1 MKMVLGTLW
10 SYILQDLPYII
21 VFFPLYIAARA
32 VWLKACA
39 VLAGDRPFGLVSVYD
54 FCADSNRAAGSQH
67 AARTEALL
75 SGRELWGIMQPPGT
89 LFPAIF

>member
-10 SYILQDLPYII
+10 SYILQALPYII
-21 VFFPLYIAARA
+21 VFFPPYIAARA

-54 FCADSNRAAGSQH
+54 LCADGNRAAGSQH
-67 AARTEALL
+67 KVWPEYLL
-75 SGRELWGIMQPPGT
+75 SGWGLWG
-89 LFPAIF
+89 A